1 MMNQV
6 VILAQGAYPSH
17 PYPLQILQEAKT
29 LICTDGAVN
38 NLTGREPDIIVGDL
52 DSLSGILKERYASR
66 LVINTDE
73 NTNDLT
79 KAVQYCHEKGIRTIT
94 ILGATGLRED
104 HMLGNISL
112 LGDYAR
118 MMDSVRMVTDY
129 GTFWAYADQPPRAGE
144 SSSLSLPCI
153 KGGPVSFFGLNP
165 ALKLQVS
172 GVQYPVENVVFD
184 AFWKATLN
192 KCTGTRLDL
201 RFLHGP
207 LLIYLTH
214 ATVFPE
220 APGKRE
226 E

>member
-1 MMNQV
+1 MTDRA

-17 PYPLQILQEAKT
+17 PYPLRILDEAKM
-29 LICTDGAVN
+29 LVCTDGAVN
-38 NLTGREPDIIVGDL
+38 NLRGRDPDVVVGDL
-52 DSLSGILKERYASR
+52 DSLSGSMKERYASR
-66 LVINTDE
+66 LIRNTDQ

-79 KAVQYCHEKGIRTIT
+79 KAVLYCYEKGIRNVS

-118 MMDSVRMVTDY
+118 IMDKVQMVTDY
-129 GTFWAYADQPPRAGE
+129 GTFWAYAENKQHDKE
-144 SSSLSLPCI
+144 FVSFSIPCI
-153 KGGPVSFFGLNP
+153 KGGPVSFFGLDP
-165 ALKLQVS
+165 ALKLQVT

-192 KCTGTRLDL
+192 TCTGNRLKV
-201 RFLHGP
+201 RFRNGP
-207 LLIYLTH
+207 LLIYMTH
-214 ATVFPE
+214 PTFPE
-220 APGKRE
+220 ARGIVE